1 MLCLFHRFSSS
12 AALRSSC
19 YGALWLFTFILPV
32 PLMRRVRC
40 LSDNLSI
47 PRWFTTC
54 FGISFLVDYGDSL
67 CYSLFRHLSL
77 LLLAAPGIST
87 LVLMPKLLQNEV
99 MMKIRSAEDLNWP
112 LDIILVPSPLDP
124 LFLQLFG

>member
-1 MLCLFHRFSSS
+1 
-12 AALRSSC
+12 
-19 YGALWLFTFILPV
+19 
-32 PLMRRVRC
+32 
-40 LSDNLSI
+40 
-47 PRWFTTC
+47 
-54 FGISFLVDYGDSL
+54 
-67 CYSLFRHLSL
+67 L
-77 LLLAAPGIST
+77 LLLAAPGTST